1 MSPIEPGYSLLTL
14 LLAFAIGIVIGR
26 VTAKARRA
34 RHAQETPAGGHE
46 NPSRGSDTITLPSA
60 ELRAEIETLLADDRK
75 IEAIRVARA
84 ALGLGLKEAKDLV
97 ESIEA
102 SNSSGGARVF

>member
-1 MSPIEPGYSLLTL
+1 MSAIEPGYSLLTL

-26 VTAKARRA
+26 VTAGGRRE
-34 RHAQETPAGGHE
+34 RHAQEA
-46 NPSRGSDTITLPSA
+46 SSDTIALPSA
-60 ELRAEIETLLADDRK
+60 ELRTEIETLLADDRK

-97 ESIEA
+97 ESLEP
-102 SNSSGGARVF
+102 SNASGGARVS

>member
-14 LLAFAIGIVIGR
+14 LLAFTIGIVIGR
-26 VTAKARRA
+26 ITAKTRRP
-34 RHAQETPAGGHE
+34 RPAQETPAGGHE
-46 NPSRGSDTITLPSA
+46 NPSRGSDTIALPSA

-102 SNSSGGARVF
+102 SNSLGGARVS